1 MVPTWDDDNNS
12 TCVRRIDSWAN
23 RRRRCGGVHARCNG
37 MATES
42 LLVESIRK
50 TGFTYD
56 VASIAKFVLSFLLSA
71 VFFFLSPPLRF
82 FHVFLIN
89 RETLS
94 CHGCKPASDGYRTS
108 SLIEARCEWLVAC
121 RTSFRAMYGKD
132 AFRNFLIIVFEAMNR
147 CRWEEES
154 KRWLNWIFSRLD
166 RDRY

>member
-94 CHGCKPASDGYRTS
+94 CHGCKPGWISYFLFNRGAMRV
-108 SLIEARCEWLVAC
+108 ARRVQ
-121 RTSFRAMYGKD
+121 
-132 AFRNFLIIVFEAMNR
+132 N
-147 CRWEEES
+147 
-154 KRWLNWIFSRLD
+154 
-166 RDRY
+166 